1 MQEIKTVCRGCVFA
15 EVEEKTQVGCKVN
28 QIEKLVAAG
37 GKLLDAY
44 DERDNEFYIID
55 GQFCVWKRPQKWG
68 ENNQGKDFVELV
80 RQEMRL
86 QYQLIIIANN
96 SLEDLKKT
104 IVSAVSQKIKPG
116 HITVIRELELD
127 LDPKD
132 IIRLLQKECTVPW
145 NNKCIIGE
153 GGIESAVDDIIGNK
167 PRPYYGIFRAGCE
180 IPYNL
185 FSDLDEKVM
194 GEGFKFAL
202 ITPNSNG
209 DGYIVP
215 TSIHIHY
222 MGNVGVSLETKIRDN
237 PCQTMIY
244 PISSLFDYFPK

>member
-1 MQEIKTVCRGCVFA
+1 MQEIKTVCRGCIFA
-15 EVEEKTQVGCKVN
+15 DVDGQTQVGCTVD
-28 QIEKLVAAG
+28 QIDRLVDAG
-37 GKLLDAY
+37 GELLEAY
-44 DERDNEFYIID
+44 DEKGNEFYIID
-55 GQFCVWKRPQKWG
+55 GQFCVWKRGEKWAAKN
-68 ENNQGKDFVELV
+68 EGKDQIQLV
-80 RQEMRL
+80 REEMRL
-86 QYQLIIIANN
+86 QYQLIIVANN
-96 SLEDLKKT
+96 SLEDLEKT
-104 IVSAVSQKIKPG
+104 INSAVGQKVKPK

-127 LDPKD
+127 IEPKD
-132 IIRLLQKECTVPW
+132 IIRLLQKKCTVPW
-145 NNKCIIGE
+145 NNKCIIGG
-153 GGIESAVDDIIGNK
+153 GGIESAVDDIISSK
-167 PRPYYGIFRAGCE
+167 PFAYYGIFNAGCE
-180 IPYNL
+180 IPHTL

-244 PISSLFDYFPK
+244 PINSLFDYFPK